1 MYVSFFVMKRWRCEG
16 KVKRRRIKVLIAHF
30 PLIKQKIY
38 TLFVLTKII
47 MDDIDDIDEESFVEN
62 DMDSDYE
69 EDIED
74 SSIIN
79 FS

>member
-1 MYVSFFVMKRWRCEG
+1 
-16 KVKRRRIKVLIAHF
+16 
-30 PLIKQKIY
+30 
-38 TLFVLTKII
+38 